1 MIIRYE
7 TPCISNI
14 ILFNFYYRSRRH
26 HEHEAHGFEG
36 DMTAEEIFNMF
47 FGGTGFPSQSVYVRR
62 GRNTAHFH
70 RHFHNTHHHAD
81 TTVREVSNF
90 GYFLKMK

>member
-1 MIIRYE
+1 
-7 TPCISNI
+7 
-14 ILFNFYYRSRRH
+14 
-26 HEHEAHGFEG
+26 
-36 DMTAEEIFNMF
+36 MTAEEIFNMF

-90 GYFLKMK
+90 DYRVYHLKLDKVIWL